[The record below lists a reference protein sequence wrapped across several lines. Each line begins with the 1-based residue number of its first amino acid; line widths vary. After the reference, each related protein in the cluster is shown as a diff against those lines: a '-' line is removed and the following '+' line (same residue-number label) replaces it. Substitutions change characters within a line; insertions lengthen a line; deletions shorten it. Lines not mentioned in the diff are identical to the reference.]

1 MINKT
6 RHAVTSVMHAA
17 NDMQVETASST
28 EVAEAVHEG
37 LGHSTK
43 GLADIPGGAQ
53 QLERDIAELTSRLAS
68 MVEQKDHML
77 NSMQTIASISEESA
91 AATEEVTA
99 TITMQTEEVETI
111 TQNV

>member
-1 MINKT
+1 M
-6 RHAVTSVMHAA
+6 
-17 NDMQVETASST
+17 ETST
-28 EVAEAVHEG
+28 EQLKEQASVIAETEEMFHNQAMR
-37 LGHSTK
+37 
-43 GLADIPGGAQ
+43 AQ

-111 TQNV
+111 TQNVQQLQNISKQLNTLMQTFKIA